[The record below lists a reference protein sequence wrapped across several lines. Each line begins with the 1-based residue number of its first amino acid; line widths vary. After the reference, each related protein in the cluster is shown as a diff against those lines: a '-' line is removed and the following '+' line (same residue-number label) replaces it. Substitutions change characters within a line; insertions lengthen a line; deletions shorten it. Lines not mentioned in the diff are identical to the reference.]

1 MRRRFEQEAGPVPVA
16 VLQGLQE
23 LPVEAVDRLVRFGG
37 GAPGHVVEI
46 EHHRP
51 VPRPEFGLDEMNA
64 FTGGRNAVRIARKSG
79 DVGPELLFR
88 LGNRRSPV
96 HTGSGPSRMR
106 FVGDDGTEPWITGE

>member
-1 MRRRFEQEAGPVPVA
+1 MPVA

-64 FTGGRNAVRIARKSG
+64 FAREVG
-79 DVGPELLFR
+79 TQFVHRLEVGVDVGPELLFR
-88 LGNRRSPV
+88 LGNL
-96 HTGSGPSRMR
+96 
-106 FVGDDGTEPWITGE
+106 